1 MVSGSAD
8 QVSGNTKTREKRG
21 KGGGGDEGGDGG
33 RRRMPDAIEYK
44 KDTNKAFKFTPK
56 TTLISLP

>member
-44 KDTNKAFKFTPK
+44 KDTN
-56 TTLISLP
+56 